1 MSYGLITA
9 AYIIAALFF
18 ILSLSGLSRQES
30 ARHGNFFGI
39 AGMAIALFVTIFA
52 EHTTALPWIII
63 AMLIG
68 AVIGIYKAHRVEMT
82 QMPELIALLHSF
94 VGLAAVLVG
103 FNSFA
108 MAADVSPEMHTI
120 HLVEVYIGVFMGA
133 ITLTG
138 SVVAYGK
145 LSGRLARKPLL
156 LPNKHLHNLA
166 ALILHLLFS
175 IRHLRAQ
182 R

>member
-30 ARHGNFFGI
+30 ARHGNLFGI

-63 AMLIG
+63 AMMIG

-103 FNSFA
+103 FNRS
-108 MAADVSPEMHTI
+108 EEHTSELQSRG
-120 HLVEVYIGVFMGA
+120 HLEC
-133 ITLTG
+133 
-138 SVVAYGK
+138 
-145 LSGRLARKPLL
+145 
-156 LPNKHLHNLA
+156 
-166 ALILHLLFS
+166 
-175 IRHLRAQ
+175 
-182 R
+182 

>member
-1 MSYGLITA
+1 
-9 AYIIAALFF
+9 
-18 ILSLSGLSRQES
+18 
-30 ARHGNFFGI
+30 
-39 AGMAIALFVTIFA
+39 MAIALFVTIFA

-82 QMPELIALLHSF
+82 QMPELITLLHSF

-108 MAADVSPEMHTI
+108 MATDVSPEKHTI
-120 HLVEVYIGVFMGA
+120 HLVEVSIGVFIGA

-145 LSGRLARKPLL
+145 MRAKMDSKRLPLL
-156 LPNKHLHNLA
+156 H
-166 ALILHLLFS
+166 
-175 IRHLRAQ
+175 
-182 R
+182 